1 MCYLAPSVK
10 QSCHCMAI
18 ILIFSSLA
26 LPISLAHGSGFKNFE
41 EGLFLAISFSTILV
55 DLEEI
60 VGEWLGEVGLFRHSP
75 LVTSPCLLAGGSFF
89 LGGSPHH
96 IANTGFLYMFLNS
109 LAPAGDVFKTHWG
122 WTSVVEA
129 APSI

>member
-1 MCYLAPSVK
+1 MSSKALTVWPF
-10 QSCHCMAI
+10 

-60 VGEWLGEVGLFRHSP
+60 VGEWLGEVGLFKHSL
-75 LVTSPCLLAGGSFF
+75 LVTAPHLLAGGNFF
-89 LGGSPHH
+89 LGGPPHH
-96 IANTGFLYMFLNS
+96 TANTGFLYMVLNS
-109 LAPAGDVFKTHWG
+109 LAPARDVLIPVGG
-122 WTSVVEA
+122 WASVVEA

>member
-1 MCYLAPSVK
+1 MCYLAPSVQ

-18 ILIFSSLA
+18 YLIFSSLA

-60 VGEWLGEVGLFRHSP
+60 VGEWLGQVGLFKHSP
-75 LVTSPCLLAGGSFF
+75 LVTAPCLLAGGQLLFRWPT
-89 LGGSPHH
+89 SPHCQH
-96 IANTGFLYMFLNS
+96 WLSVYVFEFPSSCWGFVNTC
-109 LAPAGDVFKTHWG
+109 WG
-122 WTSVVEA
+122 LGLCG
-129 APSI
+129 